1 MKSLPKTD
9 THSSNP
15 AFQGLN
21 ATPLGLCAFALTTF
35 VASMYL
41 CGISVPVDASIGV
54 VMGLALFYGGAT
66 QLLAG
71 FLSFREGNTFGA
83 LAFCS
88 YGGFWLSF
96 GAIHIAA
103 FNFRV

>member
-88 YGGFWLSF
+88 YQRPSQGR
-96 GAIHIAA
+96 AA
-103 FNFRV
+103 